1 MPDQLP
7 PNQTEFMITVSFFTK
22 EEENKVQKL
31 GFMRVS
37 PLNDDQ
43 IVDSSSLWE
52 PDILWVIKPD

>member
-52 PDILWVIKPD
+52 PDILWVTKPD